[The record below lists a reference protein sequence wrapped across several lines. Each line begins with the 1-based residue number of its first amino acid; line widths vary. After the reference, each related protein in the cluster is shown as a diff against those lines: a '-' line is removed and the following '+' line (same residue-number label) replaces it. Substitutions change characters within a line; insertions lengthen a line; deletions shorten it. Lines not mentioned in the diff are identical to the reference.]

1 MTTANRDEKGSPE
14 LLLLS
19 IDTNSAPAY
28 PCRPYFGR
36 GFIPVIMQVQ
46 GHETHIPTQQTKARS
61 HPRVSSPNG
70 DQSRPP
76 GPEAPS
82 RKRPRPA
89 CTVTGF
95 HSAVATVTATTNDN
109 TELRA
114 ATIARFSR
122 QNRMLDAA
130 SYARVFKKAGRSK
143 DKLFT
148 VLYRRNNLERARLG
162 LAVSKKNCRLAV
174 GRNRIKRIVRESFR
188 KHQGDLAGIDVVVLN
203 QAGTHKADNKA
214 LFDSLA
220 GHWRRCRDSNRARQD

>member
-1 MTTANRDEKGSPE
+1 MP
-14 LLLLS
+14 LS
-19 IDTNSAPAY
+19 IDSKSAPAY

-36 GFIPVIMQVQ
+36 EFCPAIMQVQ

-61 HPRVSSPNG
+61 HSRVSSPNG
-70 DQSRPP
+70 DQSRTP

-89 CTVTGF
+89 FTVTRL
-95 HSAVATVTATTNDN
+95 HSSVATVTATTNDN
-109 TELRA
+109 TELTA
-114 ATIARFSR
+114 AIILRFSR
-122 QNRMLDAA
+122 QNRMLDAE

-148 VLYRRNNLERARLG
+148 VLYRSNNLERARLG

-188 KHQGDLAGIDVVVLN
+188 EHQGDLAGIDFVVLN
-203 QAGTHKADNKA
+203 QVGTHKADNKA
-214 LFDSLA
+214 LFESLE
-220 GHWRRCRDSNRARQD
+220 GHWRRCRDSSRARQD